1 MNKKATSKELRTEYR
16 AALITGHKGYI
27 GDELKRRLLG
37 QNGTTYKGID
47 KEEEVNECSSFKSI
61 RFDLSMNPRGG
72 DLEDK
77 LSSVDV
83 IFHLAAARTD
93 WGLDYDGYY
102 RDNVQATKNLI
113 EAAKRAGVTKWVNF
127 STVGV
132 YGPSD
137 SGIDED
143 APFNADTDYGITKAM
158 AEQELH
164 EAAEQE
170 GWTVRTIRPSAV
182 FSERQPPNTNLHRLV
197 EAIRRH
203 RFVMIGNGSE
213 IKTTSYLHNTVDAAL
228 WLYDDL
234 KRGGIKAY
242 NYTDEPRFTTREI
255 IDFIRSELG
264 MRTPLPR
271 LPLGLIEPPA
281 RALDWIGDRIGRDL
295 PITAARIRK
304 FCTATN
310 FDSSRI
316 REAGFQPRFS
326 SYDALSR
333 TVIWHLEQ
341 ARR

>member
-1 MNKKATSKELRTEYR
+1 MEPIRKV
-16 AALITGHKGYI
+16 ALTGCDGYI
-27 GDELKRRLLG
+27 GRELARELTKRGLLL
-37 QNGTTYKGID
+37 TGID
-47 KEEEVNECSSFKSI
+47 RGHNESRHKSESTVLT
-61 RFDLSMNPRGG
+61 DLSKP
-72 DLEDK
+72 DEIDK
-77 LSSVDV
+77 ITDALTETEVL
-83 IFHLAAARTD
+83 FHLAAARTD
-93 WGLDYDGYY
+93 WGLDYNGYH

-132 YGPSD
+132 FGPSH

-182 FSERQPPNTNLHRLV
+182 FSEHQPPNTNLYRLI

-234 KRGGIKAY
+234 KHGGIKAY
-242 NYTDEPRFTTREI
+242 NYIDEPRLTTREM

-281 RALDWIGDRIGRDL
+281 RALDWIADRIGRDL

-333 TVIWHLEQ
+333 TVAWHLEQ